1 MNNFKP
7 LVFLL
12 IFMLLDSIITVMTE
26 NTETYVYVPIAA
38 LSFIGLLILI
48 KDEKKANNY
57 KKSLSCS
64 KGFLTYLLIPQ
75 LHSILNSSLIN
86 FTRRNTSNFL

>member
-26 NTETYVYVPIAA
+26 NTETYVYVSIAA

-48 KDEKKANNY
+48 KDEKK
-57 KKSLSCS
+57 S
-64 KGFLTYLLIPQ
+64 K
-75 LHSILNSSLIN
+75 
-86 FTRRNTSNFL
+86 

>member
-1 MNNFKP
+1 MNNFKMKP
-7 LVFLL
+7 LIFLL

-48 KDEKKANNY
+48 KDG
-57 KKSLSCS
+57 KKS
-64 KGFLTYLLIPQ
+64 K
-75 LHSILNSSLIN
+75 
-86 FTRRNTSNFL
+86 